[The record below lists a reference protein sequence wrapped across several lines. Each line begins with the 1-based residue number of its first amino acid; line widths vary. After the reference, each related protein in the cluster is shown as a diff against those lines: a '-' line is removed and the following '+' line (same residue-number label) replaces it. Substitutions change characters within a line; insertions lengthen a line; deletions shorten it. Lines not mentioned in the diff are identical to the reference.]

1 MKTSSVLS
9 VAAALLVAGLAYG
22 PAGAA
27 EPTRAAAASA
37 GSSGQP
43 VSSASSERL
52 SGPLQLVDYRRD
64 RRVERHRRV
73 HRHQRASRYSL
84 RYMHRKG
91 RWCGKWYGRRCY
103 YTPGPLRP
111 LRQR

>member
-1 MKTSSVLS
+1 MRTSSVLS

-27 EPTRAAAASA
+27 EPARASV

-43 VSSASSERL
+43 GASAASERL

-73 HRHQRASRYSL
+73 YRHHRASRYSL
-84 RYMHRKG
+84 RYIHRRG

-103 YTPGPLRP
+103 YTPRPLRP